1 MAKQST
7 ERPTKSNV
15 PVRKSQRKKLQ
26 LPVRK
31 VSSTNEKTTTQ
42 MGIRFPKQPL
52 IQTRMRKIVQEVID
66 EYNKQVRDDNG
77 RLPKTQRQIVD
88 EYYAI
93 GNSWLTIEQVKQRKK
108 KY

>member
-31 VSSTNEKTTTQ
+31 VSSTSSNKKTTTQ

-52 IQTRMRKIVQEVID
+52 IQTRMRRIVQAVID

-77 RLPKTQRQIVD
+77 RLPKTQKQIVA

-93 GNSWLTIEQVKQRKK
+93 GNSWLTIEQVKQ
-108 KY
+108 